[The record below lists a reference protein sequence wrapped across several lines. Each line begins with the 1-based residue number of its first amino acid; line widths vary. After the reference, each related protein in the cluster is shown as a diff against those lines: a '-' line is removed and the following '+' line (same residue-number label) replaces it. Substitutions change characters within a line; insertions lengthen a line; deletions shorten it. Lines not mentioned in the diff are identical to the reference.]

1 MLSAWLVDA
10 VVHALFNASR
20 HFFVHAENGFP
31 ALQDP
36 NSLTGSLPHAQHTL
50 TSSVG
55 TTNGPKLLD
64 VDCGMVL
71 AGHFGLDFMD
81 GTMYF
86 SSLSAEFA

>member
-1 MLSAWLVDA
+1 MDA
-10 VVHALFNASR
+10 VVDALFNASR
-20 HFFVHAENGFP
+20 HLCAHRENGFP

-55 TTNGPKLLD
+55 TTKGPKLLD
-64 VDCGMVL
+64 VDCGMGFV
-71 AGHFGLDFMD
+71 GHFGLDFMD